1 MAISQTI
8 MAINQTIMA
17 ISQITMAIRQII
29 MGISQIIMGISQ
41 NRTLVVHGPLARL
54 QTTDNR
60 RLETSVTVAK
70 D

>member
-1 MAISQTI
+1 
-8 MAINQTIMA
+8 
-17 ISQITMAIRQII
+17 MAIRQII
-29 MGISQIIMGISQ
+29 MGISQTIMGISQITMAIHQIIMGLNQIIMGISQ